1 MPMDNS
7 RSNLLYLWP
16 RRTLFVG
23 RLRQPI
29 AFSQA
34 AASLVIGVEGP
45 VQLVLPGSD
54 VVWHEHSLLL
64 APGQSARIDP
74 QGQLVAACYLDAL
87 GQDFRLL
94 SHSMARHQDGV
105 YAGFHGEHS
114 LQRWLKALYNV
125 PMQAEE
131 AFDALESGINPAAE
145 SYPETDPRVARVVER
160 IQSEIG
166 RNVSVEELAN
176 SVNLSVS
183 RLVELFRAQVGV
195 PVRRYRQWHRLFV
208 TFTGVERGT
217 SLTDAAI
224 AAGFA
229 DSAHFSHTFR
239 MTLGMTPSD
248 IVTMLSGSIFVGHG
262 APVGGLAGHN
272 AGAGLPTP
280 TCQTGH

>member
-54 VVWHEHSLLL
+54 VVWHEHSLLV
-64 APGQSARIDP
+64 APGQSVRIDP
-74 QGQLVAACYLDAL
+74 RGQLVAACYLDAL

-94 SHSMARHQDGV
+94 SRGMARHQGGV
-105 YAGFHGEHS
+105 YAGFHGELS
-114 LQRWLKALYNV
+114 LQRWLAALYSA

-131 AFDALESGINPAAE
+131 AFDALESEINPGAQP
-145 SYPETDPRVARVVER
+145 YPETDPRVARVVDL
-160 IQSEIG
+160 IQSEIA

-183 RLVELFRAQVGV
+183 RLVELFRTQVGV

-208 TFTGVERGT
+208 TFAGVQRGE

-262 APVGGLAGHN
+262 APVGGLPDDN
-272 AGAGLPTP
+272 AGAALPTP
-280 TCQTGH
+280 ACPQS